1 VTLLCAALLDAR
13 ERSVLVRHEIAYVLG
28 QIQRRSSHQLSLL
41 SEWFTGTPLKSYG
54 VSCGSLA

>member
-1 VTLLCAALLDAR
+1 MDMCFALHRALTQLAHR
-13 ERSVLVRHEIAYVLG
+13 FGL
-28 QIQRRSSHQLSLL
+28 RSSHQLSLL